1 MEQNFSIEQIVKQL
15 VKDEVAAETGR
26 ILEVCREEAKD
37 SKELLTMDE
46 ASSFLGLSKSYV
58 YKMTSAGLIPH
69 YKPLGKVINFERSVL
84 KEWIRQHPGK
94 TKDDIV
100 TAANNYVSGK
110 PLIA

>member
-26 ILEVCREEAKD
+26 ILEVCREEARD

-58 YKMTSAGLIPH
+58 FKMTSAGLIPH
-69 YKPLGKVINFERSVL
+69 YKPLGKVIYFERSVL